1 MYKVIYSAIVLIFFS
16 LSANSQTM
24 RKEDIADAIITAV
37 EYNNEFDNHFTT
49 NIPRIPLYTVFVNKD
64 KIWNDTEL
72 DRLIKELNNIQNE
85 VTFYS
90 DTKEGYRKCVKEIK
104 KKKFESL
111 RVWFSE
117 VDSNR
122 IMILINPL
130 QYNRHKKYC
139 WEISDGSYVLCCKSK
154 YSNKWFVIHEF
165 FIHAM
170 YKNNID
176 YEVLTKQLYDNLQ
189 HKQLETE
196 NDYILLFNYL
206 RKQDD
211 SEYYA
216 KIKELLCSIIEKNP
230 EITERVDNYFFLFS
244 ELRTID
250 ENTSVIEE
258 NYKKITEKTH

>member
-1 MYKVIYSAIVLIFFS
+1 MYRLVYSAIVLIFFS
-16 LSANSQTM
+16 LSAHAQTM
-24 RKEDIADAIITAV
+24 NNKDIADAIITAV

-154 YSNKWFVIHEF
+154 YSNRWFVIHEF
-165 FIHAM
+165 FVCAM
-170 YKNNID
+170 YNNNID
-176 YEVLTKQLYDNLQ
+176 YEVLTKQLYDNLL

-206 RKQDD
+206 RKKDN
-211 SEYYA
+211 SEYYV
-216 KIKELLCSIIEKNP
+216 KIKELLCSIIEENP
-230 EITERVDNYFFLFS
+230 EIAELIDNYFFLFS
-244 ELRTID
+244 EFRIID
-250 ENTSVIEE
+250 ESTSLIEE
-258 NYKKITEKTH
+258 NYKKITETIH